1 MKNVLFV
8 CIENAC
14 RSQMA
19 EGFFNHLNQGK
30 TRACSA
36 GTQPASEINP
46 LAIEVMKEVG
56 IDISGQKPK
65 ILTEELIRSADK
77 VVVMGCGA
85 DVQAVC
91 PTVSLEQ
98 VENWELEDPKGKP
111 IEKFRE
117 VRDII
122 QKKVENLIK
131 EMESG
136 S

>member
-19 EGFFNHLNQGK
+19 EGFFNNLAKGIA
-30 TRACSA
+30 RSLSA
-36 GTQPASEINP
+36 GTRVAKEVNP
-46 LAIEVMKEVG
+46 MAVQVMKEVG

-65 ILTEELIRSADK
+65 MLTEELIKAVNR
-77 VVVMGCGA
+77 VIVMGCGA
-85 DVQAVC
+85 DPQAVC
-91 PTVSLEQ
+91 PAVNLKQ
-98 VENWELEDPKGKP
+98 VENWEIEDPKGKP